1 MEGKVRDVRF
11 RCHAFSSDEI
21 RGVIAGAGAGADTI
35 TDGEAEYF

>member
-21 RGVIAGAGAGADTI
+21 RGVIAGAGADTT
-35 TDGEAEYF
+35 TDGEAESF